1 MYKSN
6 KIITPFLDR
15 ISHVNFDVFYTPAN
29 RVLSHLFMWFI
40 FFTLLFL
47 NYSVELELSL
57 KSSVLLTIR
66 GMINNM
72 TVFYIFFYLIVPQIF
87 KSKGWGIAL
96 LILSVPITVYVWLS
110 TNYLQ
115 FKILDYLAV
124 DIHQGPLK
132 DIVKNNAKQS
142 FFEAVSLK
150 NVFGNAMIVIYSFSP
165 PFFVKILF
173 DIVRLFNRTTL
184 LQKQSSELELENI
197 NIEKDFLK
205 SQLNPHFLF
214 NTLNNLY
221 GLVVKKDPSAPGV
234 IINFSD
240 LMAYTLYESNTEKVP
255 LQKELDFITNYF
267 SLERMRYS
275 ADKDITLNI
284 SVPEGV
290 EDVCIAPLLTF
301 TFIENAFKYGLKANE
316 NNFLKINVDIA
327 DDIFSFSIQ
336 NDSENKSTEI
346 KTLGGIGM
354 KNVKKRLNLIYPD
367 KHNLMIENK
376 ENCFSVFLSINL
388 K

>member
-96 LILSVPITVYVWLS
+96 LIVSVPITVYIWLS
-110 TNYLQ
+110 TNYFQ